1 MRTCK
6 PFSVISWPV
15 ACGLQCL
22 PCICLVVCCQDHLVP
37 YPSPILSSFLSLSH
51 LMLCH
56 ACCLSHCHTSS
67 CPSLC
72 VTPLAH
78 TVMVHLVCMPPTI
91 SDHLRLHPPTL
102 QCHSDAHC
110 ISSHNHAT
118 PVTRLNLDQ
127 CLISPDLVPM
137 SWAAA
142 YLSFSPYAAFA

>member
-1 MRTCK
+1 MRKCK
-6 PFSVISWPV
+6 PSSVISWPV
-15 ACGLQCL
+15 AYSVS
-22 PCICLVVCCQDHLVP
+22 LVYAWWFAVRITLF
-37 YPSPILSSFLSLSH
+37 PILLPSFHSFLSLFH

-110 ISSHNHAT
+110 LSSHNHPT
-118 PVTRLNLDQ
+118 PVTRLNLD
-127 CLISPDLVPM
+127 
-137 SWAAA
+137 
-142 YLSFSPYAAFA
+142 